1 VKRERFEGVV
11 LLGHKEAAVE
21 VPFDP
26 ETRWSIPAAPLRP
39 GRRGHF
45 VRGNLNGTQFESAI
59 VPRSKRFWLLLR
71 DEILKSARVS
81 AGDRVKVA
89 IEPAGEGSTLP
100 SQVKNATTAKA
111 TGTKRTRK
119 GR

>member
-26 ETRWSIPAAPLRP
+26 ATRWSIPAAPLRP

-45 VRGNLNGTQFESAI
+45 VRGRLNGTEFESAI

-71 DEILKSARVS
+71 DEILNSANVS

-89 IEPAGEGSTLP
+89 IEVVSPPARRRG
-100 SQVKNATTAKA
+100 
-111 TGTKRTRK
+111 
-119 GR
+119 

>member
-1 VKRERFEGVV
+1 MKRERFEGVV

-26 ETRWSIPAAPLRP
+26 ATRWSIPAAALRP

-45 VRGNLNGTQFESAI
+45 VRGSLNGTEFESAI

-71 DEILKSARVS
+71 DEILESASVS

-89 IEPAGEGSTLP
+89 IEPAEDGSTLP
-100 SQVKNATTAKA
+100 SRVKNATAAKA
-111 TGTKRTRK
+111 PGTKRARN